1 MASANDR
8 SQRLQSNE
16 EVIEELTR
24 DLESSCV
31 RADSDRPSDA
41 NARSKDDSWDIVD
54 KECDESGDDNAHIYD
69 TNVPSEDV
77 DEELLKDRDLLL
89 TESEQEVC
97 SHCSVTGHSFAIFYS
112 SVRCNPFTFAG
123 VQM

>member
-1 MASANDR
+1 MLFAWRPLDHRTMASASDS

-31 RADSDRPSDA
+31 RADGDA
-41 NARSKDDSWDIVD
+41 KSKGDPWDVVD
-54 KECDESGDDNAHIYD
+54 KEGGDESAQNTD
-69 TNVPSEDV
+69 VPTEDV

-89 TESEQEVC
+89 TESEQEVRLC
-97 SHCSVTGHSFAIFYS
+97 DRILFRDLLFSVIF
-112 SVRCNPFTFAG
+112 
-123 VQM
+123 